1 MIKATQL
8 VEYAKAMLGHQYWY
22 GTFGQAATNTLL
34 QAKKSQYPKY
44 YNPNNYS
51 IGWTCDGEKVFDCAG
66 LLKGANWCKGDPN
79 ATPVY
84 YAPEDKSANGLY
96 EEATEKGPI
105 SSMPEIPG
113 LCVRYN
119 GHVGV
124 YIGNGQVIEARGHDY
139 GVVKTILSQRK
150 WTDWFK
156 CEFIEYE
163 APKTINVTVIVDGKT
178 YNGNISEV

>member
-1 MIKATQL
+1 MITNKQL
-8 VEYAKAMLGHQYWY
+8 VEFAKGMLGKEYWY
-22 GTFGQAATNTLL
+22 GCWCQKATESLL
-34 QAKKSQYPKY
+34 KEKKKQYPKY
-44 YNPNNYS
+44 YNPDNYDK
-51 IGWTCDGEKVFDCAG
+51 GWTCNNEKVTDCAG
-66 LLKGANWCKGDPN
+66 LIKGANWCNGDIN
-79 ATPVY
+79 ATPKY
-84 YAPEDKSANGLY
+84 NSKEDKSANGLY

-113 LCVRYN
+113 LCVRYS

-156 CEFIEYE
+156 CKLIEYKQ
-163 APKTINVTVIVDGKT
+163 PKTINVTVIVDGKT
-178 YNGNISEV
+178 YNGNIEEV